1 MNKQTFLRAREP
13 VWARFESLLDR
24 AGSPAQTK
32 LSSAE
37 VSELSELFR
46 ALCYDLAQVRSR
58 DWGSSIERY
67 LNDLVV
73 RGHSAFYGAKPLK
86 RGRVLSFFARGFP
99 RLLRQNHRFFW
110 AACALFAIPMAVS
123 WTVVASDPSL
133 AHRVLPGSILY
144 TMEEMYS
151 QDFDDL
157 DKEGLGHDLQD
168 RQDAA
173 MAGFYVRHNTS
184 IAFQCFALGFF
195 LGLGTIYVLLSNGI
209 QLGTVAG
216 YVVAQ
221 GHGERF
227 LGFVASHSSFELTAI
242 VVSGAAGLV
251 LGHAIVA
258 PGNRSR
264 VDALEV
270 RGLVAVKLALGAAGM
285 LVVAAMVEGFW
296 SAQPL
301 PPMAKYSAAAVL
313 WIAVIAYLGFAGR
326 ERRA

>member
-1 MNKQTFLRAREP
+1 
-13 VWARFESLLDR
+13 
-24 AGSPAQTK
+24 
-32 LSSAE
+32 
-37 VSELSELFR
+37 
-46 ALCYDLAQVRSR
+46 
-58 DWGSSIERY
+58 
-67 LNDLVV
+67 
-73 RGHSAFYGAKPLK
+73 
-86 RGRVLSFFARGFP
+86 
-99 RLLRQNHRFFW
+99 
-110 AACALFAIPMAVS
+110 
-123 WTVVASDPSL
+123 
-133 AHRVLPGSILY
+133 
-144 TMEEMYS
+144 
-151 QDFDDL
+151 
-157 DKEGLGHDLQD
+157 
-168 RQDAA
+168 

-221 GHGERF
+221 GHEERF

-242 VVSGAAGLV
+242 VVSGAAGFV

-270 RGLVAVKLALGAAGM
+270 RGLGAVKLALGAAGM